1 MLVGRRLDV
10 LLLLMLDW
18 WLDRFRCGCWSQ
30 FRLDWSS
37 SWRASG
43 GRESRDARTEKT
55 PIASEDSSG
64 WSLDEVVSV
73 PANFHD
79 YSGGCPLLT
88 NGMLDQDMVAND
100 KRGQWSSSF
109 VVMGNLQLL

>member
-79 YSGGCPLLT
+79 YSGCRPLLT
-88 NGMLDQDMVAND
+88 DGVLDQDMVAND
-100 KRGQWSSSF
+100 KRGQWSRSF